1 MRKFV
6 FLPTAL
12 VFLVLFTGLSSA
24 QEISA
29 KSHKGDKGISFSV
42 SGLSYVGLG
51 QFEGGIGGK
60 YWISNK
66 LALTSS
72 IGISAYKTTSTSSY
86 SNYSDSKST
95 YSRFSLFVG
104 VEDHFFVKKRLSP
117 YFGGGIDFR
126 FSSRVD
132 YAGLPRDNP
141 PPGRTKKD
149 KTTTNTFGIRGLCGI
164 EYFLADWVSL
174 AGQYRISY
182 FYEKTTSRRTLVKGP
197 GVIQPRERKHTATT
211 LGLGTSSL
219 VVTFYVW

>member
-1 MRKFV
+1 MRKFL

-24 QEISA
+24 QETSA
-29 KSHKGDKGISFSV
+29 KGHKGDKGISFSV

-66 LALTSS
+66 LALVSS
-72 IGISAYKTTSTSSY
+72 AGVKAFKITSTSPHL
-86 SNYSDSKST
+86 NYSDSKST
-95 YSRFSLFVG
+95 YSRFSLFAG
-104 VEDHFFVKKRLSP
+104 VEDHFLVNKRLSP
-117 YFGGGIDFR
+117 YFGGGIDFS
-126 FSSRVD
+126 FSSRAD

-164 EYFLADWVSL
+164 EYFFADWVSL

-182 FYEKTTSRRTLVKGP
+182 FYEKTTSRRTLVEGP
-197 GVIQPRERKHTATT
+197 GVIQPREQKRTATT